1 MTSDLAR
8 AEDIAAALPRDYLQD
23 MHDGKYVRNV
33 CTDCGHVFQG
43 RVYRTV
49 CAVCVPK
56 AKQ

>member
-8 AEDIAAALPRDYLQD
+8 AEMIAAALPRDYVAD
-23 MHDGKYVRNV
+23 MVDGKCARNV
-33 CTDCGHVFQG
+33 CIDCGHVFMG

-49 CAVCVPK
+49 CRLCVPK